1 MQYKIPQDVGIE
13 DKIVGPLS
21 LRQLIILAIGFG
33 ISYVLFALMSKL
45 YELNALEYIVIAIP
59 GLISA
64 AFAMIKINDV
74 PLIKYMFLFLE
85 FSIKPKKRIWDHRG
99 IANLVSPDLSGG
111 ISKTSVSQS
120 DTSDKIAEKTKQ
132 ASNLRELTH
141 MLNSHDFDHVE
152 TPVHDDVDEAH
163 DDDLVA
169 SAYFGNKKDETGNMY
184 WRTKE
189 SHMEMLKVFAQL
201 PTTQLKQGTKE
212 AEIAKQE
219 IEKVSKEVESMKNT
233 KKQPAPQAI
242 SKPAAT
248 PAKKQEA
255 VVEAPKKKTRKRSRP
270 TPKPIR
276 ENNSVNTTTKKQPAQ
291 YIPKPTPKPKPEPTQ
306 PPAEPSVADQSK
318 GG

>member
-1 MQYKIPQDVGIE
+1 M
-13 DKIVGPLS
+13 
-21 LRQLIILAIGFG
+21 IILAIGFG

-45 YELNALEYIVIAIP
+45 YELNILEYIIIAIP

-64 AFAMIKINDV
+64 AFAMIKINDI

-99 IANLVSPDLSGG
+99 IASLVSPDLSGG
-111 ISKTSVSQS
+111 ISKSSVSQS
-120 DTSDKIAEKTKQ
+120 DTSDKMAEKTKQ
-132 ASNLRELTH
+132 ASNLSELTH

-152 TPVHDDVDEAH
+152 TPAHDDVDEAH
-163 DDDLVA
+163 DDDLMS
-169 SAYFGNKKDETGNMY
+169 SAYFGTKKDETGNMY

-189 SHMEMLKVFAQL
+189 AHMEMLKVFAQL

-219 IEKVSKEVESMKNT
+219 IEKVSKEVESMKGV
-233 KKQPAPQAI
+233 KKQPTPQAT
-242 SKPAAT
+242 SKPTAA
-248 PAKKQEA
+248 PAKKQEVA
-255 VVEAPKKKTRKRSRP
+255 EAPKKKTRKRSRP

-291 YIPKPTPKPKPEPTQ
+291 YIPKPKPQPKQEPTPQ
-306 PPAEPSVADQSK
+306 PPTKPSVADQSK
-318 GG
+318 GGEFDIRDLEKGEIEINLD